1 MPALCITIGRQIMSK
16 MNTPPPVLPRFALV
30 LLLGLLLGLFASA
43 PPLLADNAAELTKIE
58 ALIDAGEG
66 PKALAALDKVAHGK
80 LSPRE
85 QMLRGSA
92 RILLGELKTGGND
105 LEEALRRDPTL
116 RRAWMNLAA
125 LDIAEAK
132 YASAYESFKKAQAL
146 DPAAPDSYLNLGAC
160 LIMMGRSTEARE
172 HFERYLTLKKS
183 AEDYYLVAANY
194 ALGRAYDLVVPTL
207 EKAIALDEHMR
218 LRARADDRFLLVDT
232 LEYRVLLFTDNY
244 KAPADHYQAAAAF
257 QHSYSQ
263 RDDKL
268 LRAALEALNR
278 SGLRY
283 DQELEATA
291 RWVIAWGDVRMKV
304 TNQENG
310 TGVISLSAP
319 KSRFTPELWAKK
331 TQEVFRSVLQILG
344 EKS

>member
-1 MPALCITIGRQIMSK
+1 MSK
-16 MNTPPPVLPRFALV
+16 FHTPPPTLPRFVLLV
-30 LLLGLLLGLFASA
+30 LLVLLAFA
-43 PPLLADNAAELTKIE
+43 PPLLAENAAELDRIE
-58 ALIDAGEG
+58 ALIEAGEG
-66 PKALAALDKVAHGK
+66 PKALAALDKVARGQ

-132 YASAYESFKKAQAL
+132 YATAYESLKKAQEL
-146 DPAAPDSYLNLGAC
+146 DPQASDSYLNLGAC
-160 LIMMGRSTEARE
+160 LIMMGRKNEARE
-172 HFERYLTLKKS
+172 HFERYLSLKSS

-194 ALGRAYDLVVPTL
+194 ALGRANDLVVPVL

-244 KAPADHYQAAAAF
+244 KIPADHYQTAAAF
-257 QHSYSQ
+257 EHSYSQ

-283 DQELEATA
+283 NQELEATA
-291 RWVIAWGDVRMKV
+291 RWVIVWGDVRMKV
-304 TNQENG
+304 SNQENG
-310 TGVISLSAP
+310 TGVIGLSAP

-331 TQEVFRSVLQILG
+331 TQEVFRTVLQILG